1 MLSILLKVTL
11 YLFVKMIRL
20 TIFLVVISHNVY
32 FEFCGYKIAVFHA
45 YQNIYFTRLILVAV
59 PTTITIASQIN

>member
-1 MLSILLKVTL
+1 
-11 YLFVKMIRL
+11 MIRL
-20 TIFLVVISHNVY
+20 TIFFVVIPHNVY
-32 FEFCGYKIAVFHA
+32 FEFCGYEVAVFHA